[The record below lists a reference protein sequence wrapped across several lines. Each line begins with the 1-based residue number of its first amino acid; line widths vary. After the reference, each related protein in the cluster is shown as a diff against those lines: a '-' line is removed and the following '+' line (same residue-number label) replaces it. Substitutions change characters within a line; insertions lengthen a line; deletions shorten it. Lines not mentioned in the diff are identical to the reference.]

1 MVGFIS
7 TIHDVARYNSCHFT
21 FVKRG
26 GRALGILNAYT
37 IAATV
42 LFAIGL
48 YCLASKRN
56 LVKLVMGIEIVTTA
70 VNLSFMGMGMRESG
84 PDPLAQAYVA
94 INMAIGAVVIALA
107 LSFLVI
113 VYRHY
118 GSLDAYKVSRL
129 RW

>member
-1 MVGFIS
+1 M
-7 TIHDVARYNSCHFT
+7 
-21 FVKRG
+21 
-26 GRALGILNAYT
+26 GIINAYT
-37 IAATV
+37 VAAAA
-42 LFAIGL
+42 LLAIGL

-56 LVKLVMGIEIVTTA
+56 LVKLVVGLEIVTTA
-70 VNLSFMGMGMRESG
+70 VNLNFMGMGIRENG

-94 INMAIGAVVIALA
+94 INMAIGAVLIALA
-107 LSFLVI
+107 LGLLVV